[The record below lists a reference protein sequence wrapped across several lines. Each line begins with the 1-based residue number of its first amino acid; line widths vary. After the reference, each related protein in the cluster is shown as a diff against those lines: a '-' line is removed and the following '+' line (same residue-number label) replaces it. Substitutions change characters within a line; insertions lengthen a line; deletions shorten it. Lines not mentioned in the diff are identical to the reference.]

1 MVGLLKTNR
10 DLRLRNT
17 ARPEVLPHRFRRRFE
32 RLGGCGGRHTR
43 RLRTRRPALIDIP
56 TGTLRWTRA
65 SANPY
70 GCASLAI
77 AGDGTYIEQR
87 GTAVEHRTE
96 TGEPTGREFAT
107 ASEWTTR
114 AGLLGD
120 GSLYIVNQRTTPFI
134 TRFPRD
140 GSGPISRLA
149 VPGAA
154 ATAGFVDD
162 SSIVVSTDEIDLYGQ
177 PKSVVWDLRT
187 GTAVGTPAWQIA
199 PLGSGVVARWATEG
213 SPPRTGDA
221 RGTRTS
227 ELLVSSPDVAID
239 PGGPGVTAFAIA
251 NESVVAFDSK
261 TGEQRGAV
269 LDFSGKDLWSYY
281 LQIHDIPGTD
291 RVVASWWDVDNA
303 EMITAVF
310 DLTTGKEV
318 ARGLAG
324 DTASIAVP
332 GGDVISTNSS
342 EMRRSNGEL
351 VPLGTLAKPTAGANQ
366 FEISD
371 DGRILLLAGQ
381 GQNASLY
388 DVASGR
394 KLGLDLTTYSP
405 DFTSAHLSPD
415 GTTLVTNTSQGVLEW
430 DLKPADMASAACRMA
445 GRELTAAE
453 WATYFPGVPRPR
465 LQFIGGSSHT
475 LADRRTRRRS
485 RLKRDA
491 LTPPGPRSG

>member
-1 MVGLLKTNR
+1 MDAGDGTLV
-10 DLRLRNT
+10 
-17 ARPEVLPHRFRRRFE
+17 
-32 RLGGCGGRHTR
+32 GCGPEGT
-43 RLRTRRPALIDIP
+43 ALIDIP
-56 TGTLRWTRA
+56 TATLRWTRP

-70 GCASLAI
+70 DCSSIAV
-77 AGDGTYIEQR
+77 AGDGTYIEQW
-87 GTAVEHRTE
+87 GTTVEYRTE

-107 ASEWTTR
+107 ASEWTTK

-149 VPGAA
+149 VPGAV

-177 PKSVVWDLRT
+177 PMSVVWDLRT
-187 GTAVGTPAWQIA
+187 GTAVGAPAWQIA
-199 PLGSGVVARWATEG
+199 PLGDGVVARWATEG
-213 SPPRTGDA
+213 SSPRIGDA
-221 RGTRTS
+221 RGTRTWDF
-227 ELLVSSPDVAID
+227 LVTSPDVAID
-239 PGGPGVTAFAIA
+239 PGGPGTTAFAIA
-251 NESVVAFDSK
+251 NDAVIAFDAK
-261 TGEQRGAV
+261 TGEQSGV
-269 LDFSGKDLWSYY
+269 ILDFTGKELWSYY

-291 RVVASWWDVDNA
+291 RAVASWWDVDDA
-303 EMITAVF
+303 EMVTAVF
-310 DLTTGKEV
+310 DLTTGRQV

-332 GGDVISTNSS
+332 GGEVISTNSS

-351 VPLGTLAKPTAGANQ
+351 VPLGTLAKPTAGANE

-381 GQNASLY
+381 AQKASLY

-394 KLGLDLTTYSP
+394 KLGLDLTTYSRE
-405 DFTSAHLSPD
+405 FTSAHLSPD

-430 DLKPADMASAACRMA
+430 DLNPADMASAACRMA

-453 WATYFPGVPRPR
+453 WATYFPGVPQAPVC
-465 LQFIGGSSHT
+465 SSSVE
-475 LADRRTRRRS
+475 ARTR
-485 RLKRDA
+485 
-491 LTPPGPRSG
+491 